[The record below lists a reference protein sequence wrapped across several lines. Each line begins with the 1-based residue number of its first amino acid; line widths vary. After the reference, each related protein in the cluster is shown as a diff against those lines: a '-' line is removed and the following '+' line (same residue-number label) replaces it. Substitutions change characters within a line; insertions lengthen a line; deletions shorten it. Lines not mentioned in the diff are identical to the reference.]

1 MATVNSGYGTMLFE
15 QDAIKM
21 SAYLIIY
28 RLAVALLEGHGNKIE
43 RVKRLKDNVKKEKI
57 KT

>member
-1 MATVNSGYGTMLFE
+1 MANVNSGYGTMLFE

-21 SAYLIIY
+21 SGYLIIY
-28 RLAVALLEGHGNKIE
+28 RLAVALLEGHGNTIE
-43 RVKRLKDNVKKEKI
+43 RVKRLNVNVKKENV

>member
-1 MATVNSGYGTMLFE
+1 MLFE

>member
-1 MATVNSGYGTMLFE
+1 MSG
-15 QDAIKM
+15 
-21 SAYLIIY
+21 YLIIY
-28 RLAVALLEGHGNKIE
+28 RLAVALLEVDGNKIE